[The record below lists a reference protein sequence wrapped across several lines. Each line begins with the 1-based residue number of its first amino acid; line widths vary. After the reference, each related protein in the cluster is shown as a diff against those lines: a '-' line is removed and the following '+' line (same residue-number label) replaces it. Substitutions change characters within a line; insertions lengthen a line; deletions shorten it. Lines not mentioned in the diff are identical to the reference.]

1 MVYSEVD
8 VYRICK
14 SVFEML
20 IYYGM
25 CLNVVFNFN
34 NEILVNCM
42 NDFVVSLVLLV
53 ICVNFLFLYWIID
66 L

>member
-42 NDFVVSLVLLV
+42 NDFVVSLVVIKYGLL
-53 ICVNFLFLYWIID
+53 L
-66 L
+66 

>member
-25 CLNVVFNFN
+25 CWNVVFNFN

-42 NDFVVSLVLLV
+42 NDFVVSLVVIKYGLL
-53 ICVNFLFLYWIID
+53 LL
-66 L
+66 

>member
-42 NDFVVSLVLLV
+42 NDFVVSLVVIKYSLL
-53 ICVNFLFLYWIID
+53 LL
-66 L
+66 

>member
-42 NDFVVSLVLLV
+42 NDFVSLVVIKYGLL
-53 ICVNFLFLYWIID
+53 LL
-66 L
+66 